1 MVRFSPL
8 TALPL
13 ALLLC
18 IGALSSAALGTVSR
32 PLGWVVGAGFGSAG
46 ALAGLALAG
55 LGLVRQRVL
64 RR

>member
-18 IGALSSAALGTVSR
+18 VGALSSAALGTVSR
-32 PLGWVVGAGFGSAG
+32 PLGWVAGLGFGSAG
-46 ALAGLALAG
+46 ALVGLGLALS
-55 LGLVRQRVL
+55 GLVRQRVL